1 MRVRTKILVFCL
13 LLSLLPLVVIG
24 ILSNRIG
31 TGAINAG
38 LGNSFKQS
46 AMDTAREVDR
56 VLYSAEQDVQ
66 AWAQLN
72 VMQDILIPENHIDV
86 TVFLFG
92 LNRQYPEFA
101 SIHLMDLEGKIV
113 AASKQGLIGKS
124 LPLDD
129 YRPALGGERT
139 IRDAQLD
146 PVSGLWVVRFV
157 FPVSDLFDENQIIG
171 LLEANWRL
179 DLLGE
184 IIKPDKEYRT
194 VIIQRSGR
202 VLFDSE
208 KHRSAVFEAN
218 LIDKQVK
225 AAQLAVAGKADSVI
239 DTDENGIRS
248 LIGFSQSQGYP
259 GFAGF
264 GWAAMVMQDVR
275 VALAPIRRL
284 EQSVVTLGL
293 IMIGVV
299 VVVVVHITRRVN
311 HLVGDLSRVAGRVA
325 VGDFETESAYRSRDE
340 IGGLVA
346 TFNQM
351 IRDLKH
357 QRAQLVDK
365 DYVDSVIHT
374 MNDSLMVVDNT
385 GAIRT
390 VNRAL
395 CQLLKHEEASLL
407 KKNIRDIL
415 VMAEETAE
423 ISDEELTRRLV
434 VLNTE
439 VHYRTADGGEIPISF
454 SGSLLNDKQRA
465 VIGVVCVGQD
475 ITERKQAEEELRNAK
490 EMAESASSY
499 KSQFLA
505 NMSHELRTPL
515 NAVIGY
521 SEMLQEEAV
530 ELGLDGFTAD
540 LEKIHGSGRHLLGLI
555 NDILDLSKIE
565 AGKMTLYVEEFAIA
579 TMIDDVRATF
589 EPLIRKNS
597 NQLVFECPPDIGTIR
612 ADLTKVRQVLFN
624 LLSNANKFTDHGSIT
639 VTVVRREDMPAD
651 APSEADSI
659 GAVASVS
666 FRVSDT
672 GIGMTPEQICKLF
685 TAFTQADASTSKKY
699 GGTGL
704 GLALSRKVCEL
715 MGGVLT
721 VESELGVG
729 TTFTAT
735 LPAEA
740 TEPSAAARVTA

>member
-1 MRVRTKILVFCL
+1 
-13 LLSLLPLVVIG
+13 
-24 ILSNRIG
+24 
-31 TGAINAG
+31 
-38 LGNSFKQS
+38 
-46 AMDTAREVDR
+46 
-56 VLYSAEQDVQ
+56 
-66 AWAQLN
+66 
-72 VMQDILIPENHIDV
+72 
-86 TVFLFG
+86 
-92 LNRQYPEFA
+92 
-101 SIHLMDLEGKIV
+101 
-113 AASKQGLIGKS
+113 
-124 LPLDD
+124 
-129 YRPALGGERT
+129 
-139 IRDAQLD
+139 
-146 PVSGLWVVRFV
+146 
-157 FPVSDLFDENQIIG
+157 
-171 LLEANWRL
+171 
-179 DLLGE
+179 
-184 IIKPDKEYRT
+184 
-194 VIIQRSGR
+194 
-202 VLFDSE
+202 
-208 KHRSAVFEAN
+208 
-218 LIDKQVK
+218 
-225 AAQLAVAGKADSVI
+225 
-239 DTDENGIRS
+239 
-248 LIGFSQSQGYP
+248 
-259 GFAGF
+259 
-264 GWAAMVMQDVR
+264 
-275 VALAPIRRL
+275 
-284 EQSVVTLGL
+284 
-293 IMIGVV
+293 
-299 VVVVVHITRRVN
+299 
-311 HLVGDLSRVAGRVA
+311 
-325 VGDFETESAYRSRDE
+325 
-340 IGGLVA
+340 
-346 TFNQM
+346 
-351 IRDLKH
+351 
-357 QRAQLVDK
+357 
-365 DYVDSVIHT
+365 
-374 MNDSLMVVDNT
+374 
-385 GAIRT
+385 
-390 VNRAL
+390 
-395 CQLLKHEEASLL
+395 
-407 KKNIRDIL
+407 
-415 VMAEETAE
+415 
-423 ISDEELTRRLV
+423 
-434 VLNTE
+434 
-439 VHYRTADGGEIPISF
+439 
-454 SGSLLNDKQRA
+454 LNDKQRA